1 MSEKPA
7 AAPATGKGS
16 KSKLMLIVA
25 AAVVLVG
32 GGGGYYWYSQKAAAA
47 AEEDAE
53 HGEDEDA
60 AEGEHADDGHDDHG
74 DDAEKKSTKKKK
86 KTKKA
91 KKKDDGEHH
100 ARLMTFEPFV
110 VNLADE
116 GAARFLRTNVQ
127 LVISGGAE
135 GGGGHGGPKG
145 PSVEEM
151 RVRSAIL
158 ELLSSETSDKLTTP
172 AGKDELKAHI
182 QERAE
187 ELLET
192 AEIEVEDVLF
202 SDFVIQF

>member
-7 AAPATGKGS
+7 AAPANAKGS

-25 AAVVLVG
+25 AVVVLGG

-47 AEEDAE
+47 EAEAAEHEADAEADEAE
-53 HGEDEDA
+53 HGD
-60 AEGEHADDGHDDHG
+60 DDHSEG
-74 DDAEKKSTKKKK
+74 AKKKPAKNKKSKKKK
-86 KTKKA
+86 KKA
-91 KKKDDGEHH
+91 DGEHH

-127 LVISGGAE
+127 LVVSGGEE

-158 ELLSSETSDKLTTP
+158 ELLSAETSDKLTTP
-172 AGKDELKAHI
+172 EGKDALKTHI

-187 ELLET
+187 ELLEG
-192 AEIEVEDVLF
+192 AEIEVDDVLF

>member
-7 AAPATGKGS
+7 AAPANAKGS

-25 AAVVLVG
+25 AVVVLGG

-47 AEEDAE
+47 EAEAAE
-53 HGEDEDA
+53 HEDDV
-60 AEGEHADDGHDDHG
+60 EGEEAAHDDDDDHG
-74 DDAEKKSTKKKK
+74 EGAKKKPAKAKKSKKK
-86 KTKKA
+86 

-127 LVISGGAE
+127 LVVSGGEE

-158 ELLSSETSDKLTTP
+158 ELLSAETSDKLTTP
-172 AGKDELKAHI
+172 EGKDELKTHI

-187 ELLET
+187 ELLEG
-192 AEIEVEDVLF
+192 AEIEVDDVLF

>member
-25 AAVVLVG
+25 AIVVVAG

-47 AEEDAE
+47 AAEDAE
-53 HGEDEDA
+53 HEEDEDA
-60 AEGEHADDGHDDHG
+60 AEVEHSDDDHG
-74 DDAEKKSTKKKK
+74 DEGDASEKKPAKKKK
-86 KTKKA
+86 KKKKA

-100 ARLMTFEPFV
+100 ARLMIFEPFV

-127 LVISGGAE
+127 LVISGGEE

-158 ELLSSETSDKLTTP
+158 ELLSAETSDKLTTP
-172 AGKDELKAHI
+172 AGKDALKTHI

-187 ELLET
+187 ELLE
-192 AEIEVEDVLF
+192 AAAIEVEDVLF